1 MIRPFAL
8 LAAIA
13 FSAPAIAA
21 PAPRAAAAAPAWINR
36 IAVTPAGSYVRG
48 NPAAKVKLVEYSS
61 FTCSHCAA
69 FQSEA
74 KPELTRLI
82 ASGQVS
88 LEIRNAV
95 RDRYDLAAALL
106 ARCQGPA
113 SYFRAA
119 DAVFA
124 AQDQW
129 LAKAATVP
137 DPAPTTPIG
146 EVLVSGARAVGLD
159 RITAPGL
166 PPAKVAQCIASP
178 AEQARLAKMRDEA
191 WNQRQISG
199 TPFFLINGQPA
210 TDTYGW
216 ADLAPKLRAALK

>member
-8 LAAIA
+8 LAALA
-13 FSAPAIAA
+13 LAAPAIAA
-21 PAPRAAAAAPAWINR
+21 APPRPAAAPAWADR
-36 IAVTPAGSYVRG
+36 VAVTPAGSYVRG

-69 FQSEA
+69 FQTEA
-74 KPELTRLI
+74 KPELTALI

-88 LEIRNAV
+88 LEVRNAV
-95 RDRYDLAAALL
+95 RDRFDLAAALL

-113 SYFRAA
+113 TYFRVA
-119 DAVFA
+119 DGIYA
-124 AQDQW
+124 AQKQW
-129 LAKAATVP
+129 LEKAATLP
-137 DPAPTTPIG
+137 DPTPTTPVS
-146 EVLVSGARAVGLD
+146 EVLVTGARAVGLD
-159 RITAPGL
+159 RLAAPGL

-191 WNQRQISG
+191 WNQRRISG
-199 TPFFLINGQPA
+199 TPYFLINGQPA

-216 ADLAPKLRAALK
+216 ADLEPKLRAALK